1 MSSWS
6 SDNPKL
12 NLNHAHKPEY
22 KMKGKIWRA
31 GFAYVSFICKIKQEM
46 ENKKIILKEILI
58 ILKFGFLS
66 FSFFLFFIWSSLRIN
81 IVRQDGAS

>member
-1 MSSWS
+1 
-6 SDNPKL
+6 
-12 NLNHAHKPEY
+12 
-22 KMKGKIWRA
+22 MKGKIWRA

-66 FSFFLFFIWSSLRIN
+66 FFFIFIFFIWSSLRIN